1 MIRKG
6 YNDITDLFIDLVSQV
21 GDAQWQQAGLGEWTV
36 RELVG
41 HNCRATFVLVE
52 GSMDRP
58 AERLDIERPADFW
71 KDIRTPADNAAIAE
85 DGRKAAAAL
94 GDRPLE
100 AVRET
105 AERVRNRIE
114 TTPDDT
120 LITTRAGGMRLID
133 YLATRVF
140 ECTIHT
146 LDLAVAIR
154 ADIDLPDPAA
164 TIALQLLGERA
175 KLRGG
180 ALVKRV
186 HIMLPSCTDVH
197 KSGSDS

>member
-1 MIRKG
+1 MIRAG
-6 YNDITDLFIDLVSQV
+6 YTGITDLFIDMVSRV
-21 GDAQWQQAGLGEWTV
+21 NDTQWQQAGLGEWTV

-41 HNCRATFVLVE
+41 HTCRATFVLIE
-52 GSMDRP
+52 GSMDKP
-58 AERLDIERPADFW
+58 AAHLDIERPADFW

-85 DGRKAAAAL
+85 DGRQAAAAL
-94 GDRPLE
+94 GNHPLD

-105 AERVRNRIE
+105 AERVRTRIDN
-114 TTPDDT
+114 TPDDT

-154 ADIDLPDPAA
+154 AEINLPHPAA
-164 TIALQLLGERA
+164 TVALQLLGERA
-175 KLRGG
+175 QLRGHVIPLLLAATG
-180 ALVKRV
+180 RRALPEGLSV
-186 HIMLPSCTDVH
+186 L
-197 KSGSDS
+197 

>member
-1 MIRKG
+1 MIRAG
-6 YNDITDLFIDLVSQV
+6 YTGITDLFIETIARVDET
-21 GDAQWQQAGLGEWTV
+21 QWQQVGLGEWTV
-36 RELVG
+36 HELVG
-41 HNCRATFVLVE
+41 HNCRATFGLID

-71 KDIRTPADNAAIAE
+71 KDVRTPADNASIAE

-100 AVRET
+100 AVQEI
-105 AERVRNRIE
+105 ADRVRARIAN
-114 TTPDDT
+114 TPDDT

-154 ADIDLPDPAA
+154 ADIDLPTPVA
-164 TIALQLLGERA
+164 TVALQLLGERA
-175 KLRGG
+175 QLRGHVIPLLLAATG
-180 ALVKRV
+180 RRALPEGLSV
-186 HIMLPSCTDVH
+186 L
-197 KSGSDS
+197 